1 MFLSAAGAKNGH
13 KRKWKKS
20 EIQAVERHL
29 LYFINQYK
37 VPQKYDCIVCL
48 EAEPEALRNRSW
60 KGVKD
65 YVRNRITALKNA
77 NRCRSDDSEGPQ
89 QQSQRWGGSTESE
102 AAQSL
107 HPFDQIQYRFHTTR
121 RLAVKLPLVLCLTC
135 LLDESVVLS
144 ISNARSKIKKFKTYR
159 LFC

>member
-1 MFLSAAGAKNGH
+1 MFLSATGAKNGH

-29 LYFINQYK
+29 LYFINQHK

-77 NRCRSDDSEGPQ
+77 SRCRSDDSEEPQ
-89 QQSQRWGGSTESE
+89 QQTQRWGGSTESE
-102 AAQSL
+102 AARSL

-121 RLAVKLPLVLCLTC
+121 RLWWCVLRVYSMSQSFFPFPIYVQKSKHLKL
-135 LLDESVVLS
+135 
-144 ISNARSKIKKFKTYR
+144 TYY
-159 LFC
+159 FVD

>member
-1 MFLSAAGAKNGH
+1 MFFFFLTTGAKNGH

-29 LYFINQYK
+29 LYFINQHK

-77 NRCRSDDSEGPQ
+77 KRDRSDDSEAQKQP
-89 QQSQRWGGSTESE
+89 QRWGGSTESE
-102 AAQSL
+102 ATQS
-107 HPFDQIQYRFHTTR
+107 FSEQTQY
-121 RLAVKLPLVLCLTC
+121 
-135 LLDESVVLS
+135 
-144 ISNARSKIKKFKTYR
+144 
-159 LFC
+159 

>member
-1 MFLSAAGAKNGH
+1 MIYLLLVITLSILNKILFFCMFLFTTGAKNGH

-29 LYFINQYK
+29 LYFINQHK

-60 KGVKD
+60 KGLKD

-77 NRCRSDDSEGPQ
+77 NRGRSDNSEAHLQPQ
-89 QQSQRWGGSTESE
+89 HWGGSTESE
-102 AAQSL
+102 ATQS
-107 HPFDQIQYRFHTTR
+107 HSKQTQYYF
-121 RLAVKLPLVLCLTC
+121 LATC
-135 LLDESVVLS
+135 T
-144 ISNARSKIKKFKTYR
+144 FKEIYFGDMFA
-159 LFC
+159 L